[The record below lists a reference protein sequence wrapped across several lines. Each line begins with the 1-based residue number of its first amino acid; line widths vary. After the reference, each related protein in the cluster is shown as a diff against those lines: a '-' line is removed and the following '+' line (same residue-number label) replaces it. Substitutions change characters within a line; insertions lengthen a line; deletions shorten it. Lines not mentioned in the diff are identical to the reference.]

1 MNQNT
6 QTRIRPS
13 KDMDTVTAG
22 RSELIKPKSS
32 TSMPRESK
40 RNPKRQHN
48 QLTGNHTVCAPTS
61 TQPKWKKQLKELKK

>member
-6 QTRIRPS
+6 QTRIRTA
-13 KDMDTVTAG
+13 KDMDTVTVG
-22 RSELIKPKSS
+22 RSEPIKSKSS
-32 TSMPRESK
+32 IPRESK

-61 TQPKWKKQLKELKK
+61 AQPKWKKQLKELKK